1 MGEYIKMGLKTIG
14 WESVARINLA
24 EDRD

>member
-1 MGEYIKMGLKTIG
+1 MEGYIKMGLKTIG
-14 WESVARINLA
+14 WEGVARINLA

>member
-1 MGEYIKMGLKTIG
+1 MGGYIKMGLTTIG
-14 WESVARINLA
+14 WEGVARINLD